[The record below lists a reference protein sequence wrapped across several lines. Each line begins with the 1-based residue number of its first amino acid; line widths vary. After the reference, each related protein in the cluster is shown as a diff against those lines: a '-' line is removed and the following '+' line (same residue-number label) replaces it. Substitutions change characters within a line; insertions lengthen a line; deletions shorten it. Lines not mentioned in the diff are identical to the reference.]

1 MGARLR
7 FIARRAPGPWVARGS
22 VALAMAALSGCTIV
36 QMRSDLQARQS
47 RIDAKQQQLESL
59 RATNAALAAQSVRLR
74 DDLQRRELDAS
85 ELHARL
91 DQLIRLNE
99 ASQASSARERAE
111 QQERRRQLQA
121 VSRQA
126 QELDRETGLTAE
138 EKQQKLAALKAKTG
152 ELLKILLAG

>member
-91 DQLIRLNE
+91 DQLHPVE
-99 ASQASSARERAE
+99 
-111 QQERRRQLQA
+111 
-121 VSRQA
+121 
-126 QELDRETGLTAE
+126 
-138 EKQQKLAALKAKTG
+138 
-152 ELLKILLAG
+152 